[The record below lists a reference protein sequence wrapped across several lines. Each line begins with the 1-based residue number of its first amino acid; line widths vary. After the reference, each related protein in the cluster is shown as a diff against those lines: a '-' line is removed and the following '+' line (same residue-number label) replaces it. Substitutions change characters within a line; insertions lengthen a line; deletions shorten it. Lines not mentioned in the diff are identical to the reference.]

1 LVKTFYLLLA
11 IRLICSNVFAEDTNC
26 LREIPV
32 NVVLRDAAIVRK
44 LRPEQF
50 IASIKNEQAPIA
62 SVIPD
67 NGPRRIVFVVET
79 AKSNSE
85 AVRRIEAA
93 MVAEIVASA
102 RPQDSFALLTAHGP
116 RREVRFG
123 EAHGKLGSVIQ
134 ELGEAA
140 KGKKEFSGVLD
151 AVQEATG
158 WLQPHHPGDAIVV
171 ISSGIEKPP
180 GISYEKV
187 RDELTSA
194 GIRLFGFQLSTFIS
208 GHVSTGLA
216 GLPGGLE

>member
-11 IRLICSNVFAEDTNC
+11 TLLICSNVFAKDTNG

-32 NVVLRDAAIVRK
+32 NVVLPDAAIVRK

-50 IASIKNEQAPIA
+50 IANIKNEPAPFA

-79 AKSNSE
+79 AIPE

-93 MVAEIVASA
+93 IVAEIVASA
-102 RPQDSFALLTAHGP
+102 RPQDSFALLTAHGL

-123 EAHGKLGSVIQ
+123 EAHEKLGSVIQ

-140 KGKKEFSGVLD
+140 KGKKEFSGVLE

-158 WLQPHHPGDAIVV
+158 WLACRGAWND
-171 ISSGIEKPP
+171 
-180 GISYEKV
+180 
-187 RDELTSA
+187 
-194 GIRLFGFQLSTFIS
+194 
-208 GHVSTGLA
+208 STGVCLI
-216 GLPGGLE
+216 E